1 MRPGR
6 FEVYVQSFPVAGRKV
21 QVTTSGTA
29 GARSSQP
36 VTWWRRDGRQLAVL
50 NADST
55 RILGLDVEPGADF
68 RIGSPK
74 VLATVRPQ
82 MITLTWTADLQRALT
97 IVPESGAAAW
107 SLTFVRPWTAA
118 IGRR

>member
-1 MRPGR
+1 M
-6 FEVYVQSFPVAGRKV
+6 
-21 QVTTSGTA
+21 TTTGTA

-36 VTWWRRDGRQLAVL
+36 VTWWRRDGKQLAVL
-50 NADST
+50 SGDST
-55 RILGLDVEPGADF
+55 RILGVNVEPGADF
-68 RIGSPK
+68 RIGPAK
-74 VLATVRPQ
+74 VIATVHPHV
-82 MITLTWTADLQRALT
+82 ITMTWTADLQRALT